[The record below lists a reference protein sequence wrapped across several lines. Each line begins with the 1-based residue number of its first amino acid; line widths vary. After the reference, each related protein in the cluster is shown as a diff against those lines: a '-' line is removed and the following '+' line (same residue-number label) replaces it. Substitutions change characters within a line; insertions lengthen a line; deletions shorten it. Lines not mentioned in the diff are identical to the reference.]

1 VTQDSPAT
9 TQVPEGLP
17 IAPGQLIG
25 ERYLVGQ
32 LLGGG
37 GMGVV
42 FSGTHVLL
50 GTPVAVKLIHSEL
63 KNDAEAVQRF
73 LNEARTTAA
82 LKGEHIARVFD
93 VGLLDSGEP
102 YIVMEHLEG
111 LGLDQYL
118 QDHGPLSQAEAV
130 DIVLQ
135 ACEGLAEAHAAA
147 LVHRDVK
154 PANLFLARRPDGQFS
169 VKILDFGIAK
179 RKRSDEPGLT
189 DPGKSLGS
197 PWYMSPEQMLTAHTV
212 DERADVWSLG
222 VLLFE
227 LLTNRRPF
235 DGESVPQVCGNVLTA
250 PAPRISEFRGD
261 VQRELDNIVLCC
273 LEKEPASRFRSV
285 SQLAEALL
293 PFASAPAHTAGIAL
307 ESVPPPP
314 ETIARGQ
321 ARSYGS
327 FRPMGADVQDSE
339 PRRTRWPPML
349 TLLVVSLIVGGWLQY
364 RDPTL
369 LHRAVGSARAFTARP
384 LHLRWDPQL
393 LPGPPASE
401 PEPAAE
407 PHATPKTIHHARA
420 VPERDRESTAA
431 SGDDGQ
437 TLSPEEVQQRV
448 ERYEDWLRARG
459 LERLNGH

>member
-1 VTQDSPAT
+1 
-9 TQVPEGLP
+9 LP

-32 LLGGG
+32 VLGGG

-42 FSGTHVLL
+42 FQGTHVLL

-93 VGLLDSGEP
+93 VGLLESGEP

-118 QDHGPLSQAEAV
+118 QERGPLSQAEAV

-179 RKRSDEPGLT
+179 QKRTDEPGLT

-235 DGESVPQVCGNVLTA
+235 EGESVPQVCANVLTA
-250 PAPRISEFRGD
+250 PAPRITDLRSD
-261 VQRELDNIVLCC
+261 VQPELDDIVLRC
-273 LEKEPASRFRSV
+273 LEKEPTNRFRSV
-285 SQLAEALL
+285 SQLTDALL
-293 PFASAPAHTAGIAL
+293 PFASPSAHNAGIIL
-307 ESVPPPP
+307 ESNPGATEVVERRHGP
-314 ETIARGQ
+314 
-321 ARSYGS
+321 SYGS
-327 FRPMGADVQDSE
+327 LRPMGADLHYPE
-339 PRRTRWPPML
+339 PHRTRWPPML
-349 TLLVVSLIVGGWLQY
+349 TLLVLALLVGGWLQY
-364 RDPTL
+364 RDPGL
-369 LHRAVGSARAFTARP
+369 LPRAANAARALTMRP
-384 LHLRWDPQL
+384 LHLHWDPKL

-401 PEPAAE
+401 LQPNPEP
-407 PHATPKTIHHARA
+407 PATPMPKTIHRARA
-420 VPERDRESTAA
+420 VPELDRSTP
-431 SGDDGQ
+431 SQSGGDDGE
-437 TLSPEEVQQRV
+437 TLSPAEVQQRV
-448 ERYEDWLRARG
+448 ESYEAWLRARG
-459 LERLNGH
+459 LERLNGR